1 MTVLQIVIALMVPI
15 IVLWLEPK
23 VKLIQWVSSVMVCYL
38 AGLVLANQPFL
49 PIDAELSNEM
59 CGVTVAL
66 AIPLLLYSVDVPG
79 WLRLAKPTVISF
91 LLCLLSVFILS
102 VLAFV
107 VFHEYL
113 PESAQLSGMLIGTY
127 TGGTP
132 NLAAIGRALNVE
144 PEVFMMVN
152 SADIVIGGA
161 YVPFMFM
168 LAGRVYGW
176 FLPPFPHPSDRKEE
190 VDASDFSMNQG
201 GFPPLASLIKGLG
214 LTVLLVGTG
223 VGAGLLAPES
233 VRDPVTI
240 LALTS
245 GAIGLSFVPSI
256 RHMKGT
262 TTMGNYFLLVFCVA
276 IGTTANIEK
285 LMASS
290 TIYIG
295 YVAFVMI
302 GAVVLHLVFCALL
315 RLDRDTVLITSTA
328 AIYGPAFIG
337 PVAMNLKNREII
349 VSGMASGL
357 VGYAIGNYLGLFVT
371 WILS

>member
-1 MTVLQIVIALMVPI
+1 MTVLQIVIVLVVPI

-23 VKLIQWVSSVMVCYL
+23 VKLIQWISSVMVCYL
-38 AGLVLANQPFL
+38 AGLILANQSL
-49 PIDAELSNEM
+49 LTIDAELSNEM

-102 VLAFV
+102 IAAFA
-107 VFHEYL
+107 VFHEIL

-144 PEVFMMVN
+144 PEVFMMIN

-176 FLPPFPHPSDRKEE
+176 FLPPFPHASDRKEE
-190 VDASDFSMNQG
+190 IDASDFSMNQG
-201 GFPPLASLIKGLG
+201 GFPPLASLVKGLG
-214 LTVLLVGTG
+214 LTVLLVGAG

-240 LALTS
+240 LMLTS

-302 GAVVLHLVFCALL
+302 GAVVLHLVFCTLF